1 MLKTNS
7 KKARENAKK
16 VFNEMLELYDN
27 DGEDFLTSS
36 MLDNMIEQL
45 ITSTTDNKGRL
56 NHSHYKTVQDAFTEA
71 IVMDMWVYTSDAR
84 EVLKSILEETDEEAN
99 RFDSDKVYKTLGAMM
114 YREFM
119 KKCEEYG
126 KDFINRYVWRY

>member
-16 VFNEMLELYDN
+16 VFDTMLEQYDN
-27 DGEDFLTSS
+27 DAYLLEGSA
-36 MLDNMIEQL
+36 LDCMIEQL
-45 ITSTTDNKGRL
+45 ITRTTDSRGRL
-56 NHSHYKTVQDAFTEA
+56 NTMWYTTIQEAFTEA
-71 IVMDMWVYTSDAR
+71 IVMDMWVYTADAR
-84 EVLKSILEETDEEAN
+84 DVLKAILEETDEEAN
-99 RFDSDKVYKTLGAMM
+99 RFDSDKVYKTLAAMM